1 MATAFPSVDNPFTMK
16 QQADCKTIYFVRHA
30 EGIHNR
36 DSREI
41 PNFHDTLSKTMAYW
55 DAPLTSVGEAQGEAL
70 AEKVATLKVPPELVV
85 VSPLRRAIHTAQL
98 GFRPEGNESSAPPF
112 LCTEL
117 ARERI
122 SFHTCDG
129 RRRLTEIT
137 EDYPFVDFSE
147 VDSEEDLMWEQK
159 EDVPDDGASV
169 ACATRAVKLLE
180 WLQARPEQTI
190 AVVSHWVFYTHL
202 FRLFEDKDLQT
213 KFGNAE
219 MRPVVLCS
227 NEK

>member
-1 MATAFPSVDNPFTMK
+1 
-16 QQADCKTIYFVRHA
+16 
-30 EGIHNR
+30 
-36 DSREI
+36 
-41 PNFHDTLSKTMAYW
+41 MAYW

-159 EDVPDDGASV
+159 EDVPDDGAS
-169 ACATRAVKLLE
+169 
-180 WLQARPEQTI
+180 ARPEQTI
-190 AVVSHWVFYTHL
+190 AVVTDAEHRLQLDGIAKGSDLLWLPLTEFLADSEDLVAHL